1 MTMNSFTSE
10 WLALREPVDHR
21 SRNTSLLAS
30 VSAYLEDIASSRAGA
45 THIVDLGC
53 GSGSN
58 LRALAPVFNDAQ
70 EWTLV
75 DSDPK
80 LLHAAHAALLTWC
93 DDSIVDPNG
102 PSVVGHE
109 SPIQQLTLLKNKK
122 EIKVNFQC
130 ADLSQEVN
138 LPVMAS
144 ADLVTAAAFFDLTS
158 EDWLEK
164 FCAHLSKPLYATLT
178 YNGLETWQP
187 EHSSDHSVLQAF
199 HLHQT
204 TDKGF
209 GAAAGPH
216 SANLLI
222 KLLTDRAYKVWVDDS
237 PWVMDELDHA
247 LIEQLALGTA
257 NAVKETARL
266 PAQTVDQWLQ
276 SKRKAIQCVVGHTDI
291 FARPS

>member
-1 MTMNSFTSE
+1 MNSFTSE

-21 SRNTSLLAS
+21 SRNSSLLAS
-30 VSAYLEDIASSRAGA
+30 VSAYLVDIASSRAGA

-58 LRALAPVFNDAQ
+58 LRALAHVFNDAQ

-75 DSDPK
+75 DADPK
-80 LLHAAHAALLTWC
+80 LLLAAQAALLKWC
-93 DDSIVDPNG
+93 DDSTVDPSD
-102 PSVVGHE
+102 PSASGHK
-109 SPIQQLTLLKNKK
+109 SPIEQLILFKNKK

-130 ADLSQEVN
+130 ADLSKDVS

-158 EDWLEK
+158 EDWLKK
-164 FCAHLSKPLYATLT
+164 FCADLRKPLYATLT
-178 YNGLETWQP
+178 YNGLETWLP
-187 EHSSDHSVLQAF
+187 DASSDLSVLQAF

-209 GAAAGPH
+209 GAAAGPQ
-216 SANLLI
+216 AAALLR
-222 KLLTDRAYKVWVDDS
+222 KFLTDRAFHVWVADS
-237 PWVMDELDHA
+237 PWVMDERDHP

-257 NAVKETARL
+257 SAVKETALL
-266 PAQTVDQWLQ
+266 PLETVDQWLQ
-276 SKRKAIQCVVGHTDI
+276 SKRKATRCVVGHTDI
-291 FARPS
+291 FARPR